1 MVYFSRKRKTVPAA
15 VSGTASSL
23 KAFKEETRMSRV
35 FNINGDC
42 KPDLHYMVDLH
53 SRLEAIKGM
62 IDEGQ
67 YFTIN
72 RARQY
77 GKTTTLRALKEYL
90 KDTYHVISM
99 DFQVQMSY
107 AKFRSENTF
116 SLAFAKAFIRSLRSR
131 GMSLHSGMRDAVQ
144 CLDKAVR
151 EDSEALEL
159 VELFQYLSDICRES
173 DKPLVL
179 MIDEID
185 SAANNQVFLDFLSQL
200 RGYYIDRDQSPTF
213 QSVILAGVYDVKN
226 LKRKFRPEEVHK
238 TNSPWNIAMD
248 FSLDMSFS
256 PKEIA
261 GMLEGYAQER
271 QVNMDVG
278 EIAGLLYEY
287 TSGYP
292 YLVSR
297 LCKSMDEKNAGKNAS
312 QDPPEDWSRE
322 GFLEAVKLLLNEK
335 NTLFDSLTGKLEDYP
350 ELRDMLYLLLFQGQ
364 SIAYN
369 PDNPVMDMARM
380 FGFVKVSEGSLVIA
394 NRIFETRLYNLFL
407 TLPQVQGMD
416 IYQAACRDKNQFIR
430 EGRLDMRL
438 IMERFVVF
446 FDEIYGDRGERF
458 YEEDGR
464 RYFMLYLRPII
475 NGGGN
480 YYIEARTRDM
490 ERTDLIV
497 DYHGEQFIIE
507 LKLWR
512 GKARHQAG
520 EEQLADYLDH
530 YHARTGYLLTFNF
543 NRKKEM
549 GVREVRVRDKM
560 LVEAFV

>member
-1 MVYFSRKRKTVPAA
+1 MVE
-15 VSGTASSL
+15 L
-23 KAFKEETRMSRV
+23 KEEMRMSRV

-53 SRLEAIKGM
+53 SRLETIKGM

-77 GKTTTLRALKEYL
+77 GKTTTLRALTRFLHDDYFVVNL
-90 KDTYHVISM
+90 
-99 DFQVQMSY
+99 DFQVMGH
-107 AKFRSENTF
+107 ANFESENTF
-116 SLAFAKAFIRSLRSR
+116 VAALSDELLEYADWIPEEIQAHLRAFADGSARRPTLFALFKILSQWCGLSER
-131 GMSLHSGMRDAVQ
+131 G
-144 CLDKAVR
+144 
-151 EDSEALEL
+151 
-159 VELFQYLSDICRES
+159 I
-173 DKPLVL
+173 VL
-179 MIDEID
+179 LIDEVD
-185 SAANNQVFLDFLSQL
+185 SATNNQVFLDFLAQL
-200 RGYYIDRDQSPTF
+200 RGYFINRDRKPAF
-213 QSVILAGVYDVKN
+213 QSVVLAGVYDVRN
-226 LKRKFRPEEVHK
+226 IQRKLRPEEEHRR
-238 TNSPWNIAMD
+238 NSPWNIAAD
-248 FSLDMSFS
+248 FLVDMSFS
-256 PKEIA
+256 PREIA
-261 GMLEGYAQER
+261 GMLEDYAQER

-369 PDNPVMDMARM
+369 PDNPVMDMAQM
-380 FGFVKVSEGSLVIA
+380 LGFVKVSEGSLVIA

-430 EGRLDMRL
+430 EGHLDMRL

-549 GVREVRVRDKM
+549 GVRDVRVRDKM